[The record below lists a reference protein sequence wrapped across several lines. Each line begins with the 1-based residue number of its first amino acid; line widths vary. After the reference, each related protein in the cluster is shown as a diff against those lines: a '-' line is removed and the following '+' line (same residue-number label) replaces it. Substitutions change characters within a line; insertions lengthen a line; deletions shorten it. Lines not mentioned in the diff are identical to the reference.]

1 MIETKLLRPSESL
14 YPSGDGEPMAETP
27 IHVEA
32 IILLGQALEDVLGS
46 DWFVGMDLFWYH
58 EEGNPKARVAPD
70 LIVVPHVGK
79 TDRRSFFSW
88 IESHSPVVVFD
99 MASKGTWKN
108 DFEDKFRTYE
118 SLGVP
123 EYFIFDPKGE
133 YVVPRLQGFRLE
145 NGVYRRI
152 PTIDD
157 EGTLA
162 SQSLGLLLRA
172 DGEMIRLIRTEN
184 REPVLTRR
192 EQIEM
197 QRKRFEEQ
205 SELANALKSQ
215 AEVERQR
222 ADDERV
228 NRLIETKRADD
239 ERVNRL
245 IEKKRADDLAA
256 EVERL
261 KKELQAKPSS

>member
-1 MIETKLLRPSESL
+1 MIETKELRPPESL

-32 IILLGQALEDVLGS
+32 IILLGLALEDLLGPN
-46 DWFVGMDLFWYH
+46 WFIGMDLFWYF
-58 EEGNPKARVAPD
+58 EKGNPQARIAPD
-70 LIVVPHVGK
+70 LMAVPEVGT

-88 IESHSPVVVFD
+88 IEKHSPVAIFE

-123 EYFIFDPKGE
+123 EYFIFDPEGE
-133 YVVPRLQGFRLE
+133 FVVPRLQRFRLE
-145 NGVYRRI
+145 NGVFRRI
-152 PTIDD
+152 ATIDD

-162 SQSLGLLLRA
+162 SQSLGLLLRPE
-172 DGEMIRLIRTEN
+172 GEMIRLIRTDD

-192 EQIEM
+192 EQIDM
-197 QRKRFEEQ
+197 QRKRYEQ
-205 SELANALKSQ
+205 QLKQ
-215 AEVERQR
+215 TEWEREQKEAER
-222 ADDERV
+222 
-228 NRLIETKRADD
+228 KRADD
-239 ERVNRL
+239 ERVNQL

-261 KKELQAKPSS
+261 KAELKAKTTP